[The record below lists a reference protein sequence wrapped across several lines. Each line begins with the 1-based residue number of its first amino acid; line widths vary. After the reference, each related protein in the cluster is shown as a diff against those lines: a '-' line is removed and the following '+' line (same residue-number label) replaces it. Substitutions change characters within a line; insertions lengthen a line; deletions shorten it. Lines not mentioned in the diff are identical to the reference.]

1 MNRSDITS
9 QSVSFNATEQS
20 RLQTNMYSMLTLTKK
35 LKTCIL
41 MLTFINTYMH
51 RRRSSRTYIA
61 ILDSQLIEYD
71 NLIFVCVFTCL

>member
-1 MNRSDITS
+1 
-9 QSVSFNATEQS
+9 
-20 RLQTNMYSMLTLTKK
+20 
-35 LKTCIL
+35 

-71 NLIFVCVFTCL
+71 NLIFVCVFTCLQYRYIAFVLLKKVSGDIAMRSFIGLNVQHCLPKM